1 MNKILNAIFGF
12 IGLFI
17 ITKLLALNS
26 YNLGVIDGKDETIKR
41 LEDDIGRKET
51 RIDDLIL
58 DVQRF

>member
-1 MNKILNAIFGF
+1 MNKILNAIFGCV
-12 IGLFI
+12 GLFI

-41 LEDDIGRKET
+41 LEDDICRKET